1 MTQVDFYI
9 LDNNSRRNIYQMV
22 YRLCE
27 KALSQQLNVY
37 IYTRSDEQANII
49 DELIWTYKSDSFIP
63 HCVISSEFS
72 PDSEEKTKLFNY
84 PVVIQASASS
94 DQVQIPEQYTCLLIN
109 LSLHTPLFHQRF
121 QRIAEM
127 VDKDENEKQLA
138 RKRYRFYREQGYS
151 LNKYDL

>member
-9 LDNNSRRNIYQMV
+9 LDDNSRRNIHQMV
-22 YRLCE
+22 CHLCE
-27 KALSQQLNVY
+27 KALSQKLNVL
-37 IYTRSDEQANII
+37 IYTRSEQQAHII
-49 DELIWTYKSDSFIP
+49 DELIWTYKSVSFIP
-63 HCVISSEFS
+63 HCVLSSGFS
-72 PDSEEKTKLFNY
+72 PNSEEKNKIFNY

-109 LSLHTPLFHQRF
+109 LSLQTPFFHQRF
-121 QRIAEM
+121 QRIAEI

-138 RKRYRFYREQGYS
+138 RERYRFYRKQGYS